1 MSRKNEYFCNFRQNC
16 TFLLFKSCK
25 FHLFIHYCLNLVQQ
39 KEIWECGMNFMEE
52 CFRWYG
58 PEDPVSLRDV
68 RHTGANGVVSALHHI
83 YDGSAW
89 PLEEIEKRNAMIQE
103 AGMRWS
109 VVESIPVHNSIKL
122 GTKERSTYIGWYK
135 DTMRNLAA
143 CGLDVVCYNFMPV
156 VDWTRTEL
164 THPLENGAFA
174 LRFDAVDF
182 AAYDL
187 FVLKRR
193 NAEATYTSKDAVIA
207 EARFNTFTPEKIKR
221 IENNLIAG
229 LPATERQYNRES
241 FLQAV
246 EEYDGVAPDDLH
258 RNLAYFLGEI
268 IPVAQELGLRMCIHP
283 DDPSFSLYGLPRIV
297 STTDDVRRI
306 LSAAD
311 DHANGLTFCTGS
323 FGTREDNDLVAMVAE
338 FAPRIHFAHLRNVQ
352 RERDGSF
359 HEADHLTG
367 SSDIV
372 AVLYALLEEQKR
384 RQAEGRADW
393 QIPVRPDHGHLLAD
407 DIDKDETF
415 PGYSLIGR
423 LRGLAELRG
432 AMHGIAAAKRIN
444 AKERQA

>member
-1 MSRKNEYFCNFRQNC
+1 
-16 TFLLFKSCK
+16 
-25 FHLFIHYCLNLVQQ
+25 
-39 KEIWECGMNFMEE
+39 MNFMEE

-68 RHTGANGVVSALHHI
+68 RHTGATGVVSALHHI
-83 YDGSAW
+83 YDGSVW
-89 PLEEIEKRNAMIQE
+89 PTEEIEKRNAMIQN
-103 AGMRWS
+103 AGLRWS

-122 GTKERSTYIGWYK
+122 GTKARDTYIGWYK
-135 DTMRNLAA
+135 DTMRNLAQS
-143 CGLDVVCYNFMPV
+143 GLEVICYNFMPV

-193 NAEATYTSKDAVIA
+193 NAEASYAPTGIAIA
-207 EARFNTFTPEKIKR
+207 EARFNALTPEKIER
-221 IENNLIAG
+221 IERNLIAG

-246 EEYDGVAPDDLH
+246 EEYDGVSHEDLH
-258 RNLAYFLGEI
+258 SNLAHFLNEI
-268 IPVAQELGLRMCIHP
+268 IPVAKELGLRMCIHP

-297 STTDDVRRI
+297 STADDARRI
-306 LSAAD
+306 LGAVD

-323 FGTREDNDLVAMVAE
+323 FGTREDNDLVAMATE

-352 RERDGSF
+352 REQDGSF
-359 HEADHLTG
+359 HEADHLAG

-372 AVLYALLEEQKR
+372 AVLYTLLDEQKR

-407 DIDKDETF
+407 DIDKDETY

-432 AMHGIAAAKRIN
+432 AMHGIASAQRMQI
-444 AKERQA
+444 KER